1 MKRNRQLA
9 FVEDFAQWLDDGYSP
24 LRACQVLLQHAQAQ
38 RLQAELQLL
47 SSILQ
52 TLSQGKPLVDAL
64 QRHLDADLCMMF
76 AVGEQAGCLQQLLVD
91 FQVADSERRQA
102 QLAFIKPLLYPAAVS
117 LFAVGACY
125 FVGQRILPGL
135 AQQVPKA
142 DWPLASRWL
151 SQAGEPWL
159 TVTLLV
165 VLGSSMLVLWGP
177 RWLPG
182 QASRAGLWLAARGA
196 FRIGRGFGAV
206 MLLQSLELLLRH
218 GYNLDRAAQLLQAQ
232 SRSWLH
238 PHLQLIRQ
246 RLAKGERNLAQVLDT
261 GLLSP
266 RMLFRLSN
274 SSSASH
280 RERDADSL
288 HQAARRAIA
297 DAVFT
302 LSWTRLLLVGLL
314 YAFISVLMLLVLG
327 GTGALLMSV
336 ASF

>member
-24 LRACQVLLQHAQAQ
+24 LRTCQMLLQHAQAQ
-38 RLQAELQLL
+38 RLAAEQQLL

-64 QRHLDADLCMMF
+64 QRHLDRDLCMMF

-91 FQVADSERRQA
+91 FQAADSERRQA
-102 QLAFIKPLLYPAAVS
+102 QLAFLKPLLYPAAVS
-117 LFAVGACY
+117 LFALGACY
-125 FVGQRILPGL
+125 FVSQRILPAL
-135 AQQVPKA
+135 AQQLPQS
-142 DWPLASRWL
+142 DWPLLSRAL
-151 SQAGEPWL
+151 SQVGEPWL
-159 TVTLLV
+159 TFTLV
-165 VLGSSMLVLWGP
+165 GVLSTSLLVLWGP

-182 QASRAGLWLAARGA
+182 QYSRPGLWLAARGA

-206 MLLQSLELLLRH
+206 ILLQSLELLLRH

-274 SSSASH
+274 SSSANH
-280 RERDADSL
+280 RDRDADSL

-297 DAVFT
+297 DAVLT
-302 LSWTRLLLVGLL
+302 LSWTRLLLLSLL
-314 YAFISVLMLLVLG
+314 YALISVLMLLVLG